1 METRKIPVFCYW
13 NGSIKDGPDGPFYQ
27 EGSIPRVI
35 RVESKIDLPT
45 FLNDLHRVTGFD
57 KAKFQIDLIGR
68 YPSIVQQSL
77 VKYMRLPIVDNSS
90 LQTMLEVPSYHPSIT
105 NVEFYLE
112 VKPLVSPPLRTNASS
127 SDNQAS
133 LKRCRQEDA
142 NVDAN
147 LRENSNR

>member
-45 FLNDLHRVTGFD
+45 FLNDLHRVTG
-57 KAKFQIDLIGR
+57 
-68 YPSIVQQSL
+68 
-77 VKYMRLPIVDNSS
+77 

-112 VKPLVSPPLRTNASS
+112 VKPLVSPPLPTNASS

-133 LKRCRQEDA
+133 LKRCRQ
-142 NVDAN
+142 
-147 LRENSNR
+147 